1 LRHIGACRLNPNGL
15 RQRVDCV
22 VDALFIGQRS
32 ASRRGWRLGV
42 NVPTLDDEFERFFLA
57 NYDAVLRVLVVTTG
71 DRERAIDA
79 TQEAFIRAYARWSKI
94 RSYESP
100 AGWVRRVALNASR
113 DSFRSDRRRRSREE
127 ASPEV
132 NETPHSDR
140 YHTES
145 SALEM
150 LALLPDR
157 QRVVATLFY
166 IDDRSVAEI
175 ASILQ
180 VNEGTVKSHLSSAR
194 ERLRSAFDQ
203 NEAPT

>member
-1 LRHIGACRLNPNGL
+1 
-15 RQRVDCV
+15 V
-22 VDALFIGQRS
+22 VDALFISQRS

-42 NVPTLDDEFERFFLA
+42 NGPTLDDEFERFFLA
-57 NYDAVLRVLVVTTG
+57 NYEAVLRVLVVTTG
-71 DRERAIDA
+71 DRERATDA

-127 ASPEV
+127 ASPAV

-145 SALEM
+145 SALRM
-150 LALLPDR
+150 LEVLPDR

-194 ERLRSAFDQ
+194 ERLRSALDQ